1 MPIVSNQPG
10 VVALS
15 QSGGR
20 PAAGIGP
27 SPTPTRPLAQP
38 PPGREAVSAETDA
51 ERTPGTAAAASRRRS
66 TRAPRSSGGPPLA
79 WRFNS
84 TTSSGS
90 GTKPS
95 GNWLSDANVRR
106 NSPAATTRTSDTAI
120 CATTSVP
127 RTAKRR
133 SPAIPRPAS
142 LSASPGRHAL
152 QPEHGRHAAAI
163 AERHARAAVNAEHAP
178 VEREVQRHGA
188 LPRAQLLH
196 EQRAAPLREHQPE
209 RGTGHGHDQTLDE
222 EQPREP
228 PARARPAPGAR

>member
-1 MPIVSNQPG
+1 MPVD
-10 VVALS
+10 
-15 QSGGR
+15 
-20 PAAGIGP
+20 
-27 SPTPTRPLAQP
+27 QP
-38 PPGREAVSAETDA
+38 PPVSRRTADTDA

-120 CATTSVP
+120 WATTSVL
-127 RTAKRR
+127 RTERRR

-142 LSASPGRHAL
+142 LSASPAAHAL
-152 QPEHGRHAAAI
+152 QPEHGRHASDDRRETRQSRR
-163 AERHARAAVNAEHAP
+163 EREHAP
-178 VEREVQRHGA
+178 VECEVQRHGA

-196 EQRAAPLREHQPE
+196 EERTAPRREHQPE
-209 RGTGHGHDQTLDE
+209 RRTGHGHHQTLDE
-222 EQPREP
+222 EQPRDP
-228 PARARPAPGAR
+228 PP